1 MFIHYKVA
9 TYSIEI
15 YFQIDELLLRKR
27 IVIATKSIVKIKM
40 YYVFKWKTAFKLM
53 RARGRQI

>member
-1 MFIHYKVA
+1 MNYYYEK
-9 TYSIEI
+9 E
-15 YFQIDELLLRKR
+15 

-53 RARGRQI
+53 RARGRQIQESCIC